1 MGTVYNIKCIDKEK
15 GIELVMPLE
24 EMVYLLLKT
33 EIDLSF
39 HIEALKAQAIAI
51 RTNLVRA
58 SYQVE
63 ISGLDIDPSAKDE
76 YDKKAKKAVEETEGI
91 IITFS
96 GKPIDAK
103 YHVACGG
110 STENAENVLKNS
122 VTYLRRVLCDYC
134 KNSPYWWREKSFS
147 IEEIERLLKIK
158 FPHMDLERS
167 FEIEGFIDNIE
178 KDEYGRIKS
187 IKIGNNKF
195 TGIELMEL
203 LSLDS
208 TRFSIYPSDI
218 KFISRGKGHGLGL
231 CQYGAN
237 KMAEEGHS
245 YRDILTYYYTGV
257 EIESLIAASKD
268 KPLCGRRIMLDP
280 GHGGEDTG
288 FKGDYL
294 GLLEKDV
301 ALRLSLTLK
310 NKLESLGA
318 TVYMTRDE
326 DIDVYTTKRLERA
339 NEIKPDFFISIHM
352 DYFPRSSVKGVD
364 MFHFQDDH
372 ESKNLGLCI
381 LKRLKENDIPAK
393 GVKEGNFY
401 IFRGVSVSA
410 LLIEAGYL
418 SNKEEECK
426 FNEEE
431 YIEKIADAI
440 TMGIADYFFS
450 SELGK

>member
-58 SYQVE
+58 SEELE
-63 ISGLDIDPSAKDE
+63 IREIDIDPSIKDE
-76 YDKKAKKAVEETEGI
+76 YDKKAKKAVEETAGI
-91 IITFS
+91 IITFN

-103 YHVACGG
+103 YHIACGG
-110 STENAENVLKNS
+110 STENSENVLKNS

-134 KNSPYWWREKSFS
+134 ENSPYWWKEKSFS
-147 IEEIERLLKIK
+147 VDEIEKLLKVK
-158 FPHMDLERS
+158 FPNVDLGKS
-167 FEIEGFIDNIE
+167 VEIEGFIDNIE
-178 KDEYGRIKS
+178 KDECGRIKS
-187 IKIGNNKF
+187 VKIGNNKF

-257 EIESLIAASKD
+257 EIESLIAPNKD

-288 FKGDYL
+288 YKGDSL
-294 GLLEKDV
+294 GLLEKDIT
-301 ALRLSLTLK
+301 LRLGLK
-310 NKLESLGA
+310 LRSTLESLGA
-318 TVYMTRDE
+318 TVYMIRDDDTE
-326 DIDVYTTKRLERA
+326 VYTTKRLERA
-339 NEIKPDFFISIHM
+339 NKIKPDFFISIHM
-352 DYFPRSSVKGVD
+352 DYFPRSTVKGVD

-372 ESKNLGLCI
+372 ESKDLGLCI
-381 LKRLKENDIPAK
+381 FRRLKENKIPAK

-418 SNKEEECK
+418 SNKEEEYK

-440 TMGIADYFFS
+440 AIGIADYFFPQ
-450 SELGK
+450 

>member
-1 MGTVYNIKCIDKEK
+1 MGTGYNIKCIDKEK
-15 GIELVMPLE
+15 NIELTMPLE
-24 EMVYLLLKT
+24 EMVYLLLRR

-39 HIEALKAQAIAI
+39 HIEALKAQAVAI

-187 IKIGNNKF
+187 IKIGNNRF
-195 TGIELMEL
+195 TGTELMEL

-208 TRFSIYPSDI
+208 TRFSIYPS
-218 KFISRGKGHGLGL
+218 
-231 CQYGAN
+231 
-237 KMAEEGHS
+237 
-245 YRDILTYYYTGV
+245 
-257 EIESLIAASKD
+257 
-268 KPLCGRRIMLDP
+268 
-280 GHGGEDTG
+280 
-288 FKGDYL
+288 
-294 GLLEKDV
+294 
-301 ALRLSLTLK
+301 
-310 NKLESLGA
+310 
-318 TVYMTRDE
+318 
-326 DIDVYTTKRLERA
+326 
-339 NEIKPDFFISIHM
+339 
-352 DYFPRSSVKGVD
+352 
-364 MFHFQDDH
+364 
-372 ESKNLGLCI
+372 
-381 LKRLKENDIPAK
+381 
-393 GVKEGNFY
+393 
-401 IFRGVSVSA
+401 
-410 LLIEAGYL
+410 
-418 SNKEEECK
+418 
-426 FNEEE
+426 
-431 YIEKIADAI
+431 
-440 TMGIADYFFS
+440 
-450 SELGK
+450 